1 MYCTFCSRLSTI
13 SEKSIQICFCY
24 CEVYYIICS
33 HSFLSSSFLCL
44 FPIFLLSPSL
54 FCNLSLFL
62 YSTLPTFNLSIIAF
76 LSSVYLFLYLS
87 SNSPLSSCFFSHHPC
102 LYFVFLSYFLF
113 IYFYSIYFL
122 FIYSSS
128 IYFFSVYFF
137 SACFFSQ
144 VGAVDFE
151 YAKILRS
158 TIKLVGTASLNKDGS
173 LAVFVSPMM
182 VPLGTALSSAKGPG
196 NM

>member
-1 MYCTFCSRLSTI
+1 MKVIISSALIPFYLPHFSVFSLS
-13 SEKSIQICFCY
+13 Y
-24 CEVYYIICS
+24 
-33 HSFLSSSFLCL
+33 SFLPLSSYI
-44 FPIFLLSPSL
+44 PPFLLSISPS
-54 FCNLSLFL
+54 S
-62 YSTLPTFNLSIIAF
+62 PF
-76 LSSVYLFLYLS
+76 LSNVYLFLYLS
-87 SNSPLSSCFFSHHPC
+87 SNSPLSACFFSHHPY

-122 FIYSSS
+122 SIYSSS
-128 IYFFSVYFF
+128 IYFFSIYSFSVYFF
-137 SACFFSQ
+137 SARFFSQ

>member
-1 MYCTFCSRLSTI
+1 MKFII
-13 SEKSIQICFCY
+13 SSALIPFY
-24 CEVYYIICS
+24 LPHFSVFS
-33 HSFLSSSFLCL
+33 LSSSFLPL
-44 FPIFLLSPSL
+44 FSVTFLSSYIPPFLLSISPS
-54 FCNLSLFL
+54 SL
-62 YSTLPTFNLSIIAF
+62 I

-87 SNSPLSSCFFSHHPC
+87 SNSPLSSSFFSHHPY
-102 LYFVFLSYFLF
+102 LYFVLLSYFVF
-113 IYFYSIYFL
+113 IYFLSIYF
-122 FIYSSS
+122 SSVYFFS
-128 IYFFSVYFF
+128 VYFFSVYFF
-137 SACFFSQ
+137 SARFFSQ

>member
-1 MYCTFCSRLSTI
+1 MSSALIHLYLPHFSVFS
-13 SEKSIQICFCY
+13 
-24 CEVYYIICS
+24 
-33 HSFLSSSFLCL
+33 LSSSFLPL
-44 FPIFLLSPSL
+44 FSVTFLSSYIPPFLHSISPS
-54 FCNLSLFL
+54 SL
-62 YSTLPTFNLSIIAF
+62 I

-87 SNSPLSSCFFSHHPC
+87 SNSPLSSCFFSHHPY
-102 LYFVFLSYFLF
+102 LYFVLLSYFHF

-122 FIYSSS
+122 FIYFSSV
-128 IYFFSVYFF
+128 YFFSVYFF
-137 SACFFSQ
+137 SARFFSQ

>member
-1 MYCTFCSRLSTI
+1 MLSFL
-13 SEKSIQICFCY
+13 SIFLITLFFPY
-24 CEVYYIICS
+24 LPHYSVFS
-33 HSFLSSSFLCL
+33 LSSSFLPL
-44 FPIFLLSPSL
+44 FSVTFLSSYIPPFLLSIPPS
-54 FCNLSLFL
+54 SL
-62 YSTLPTFNLSIIAF
+62 F
-76 LSSVYLFLYLS
+76 LSSVYLFLYIS
-87 SNSPLSSCFFSHHPC
+87 SNSPLSSCFFSHHPY
-102 LYFVFLSYFLF
+102 LYFIFLLYFRF
-113 IYFYSIYFL
+113 IYFYLIHFFSV
-122 FIYSSS
+122 YSSS
-128 IYFFSVYFF
+128 IYFISVYFFSVYLF